1 MTQSSRR
8 SGAGR
13 PEAGAALGLDFG
25 TTNTVAARTN
35 GAGKADVITFDHAG
49 ERHATFRSV
58 LCFFESRVKP
68 GVSEQRIEA
77 GPWGIERFAEDP
89 QDCRFLQS
97 FKTFAASK
105 AFVDTTVQGKRYRFE
120 DLLATF
126 LKKMQGHAGAALQPL
141 PKRLVIGRPVTFAGG
156 DPDEAL
162 AIRRYQA
169 GLEQLGFEAV
179 DFVYEPVAAAF
190 FYAQRLTR
198 SATILVADFGGG
210 TSDFSIIRFEKSGD
224 RLTALPMG
232 ASGVGIAGD
241 TFDYRLIDHVVSPYL
256 GKGTRYRSFGKEL
269 DIPVHYFA
277 NFARWNQLAIMKSP
291 ATLRELEE
299 LASAALDRSGLDRL
313 IELIEDDLTWD
324 LYRAVS
330 DTKIALSRQER
341 ARLTIA
347 SGSIRIDTEV
357 ARADFERWVAP
368 DIARIEA
375 SVEEALTR
383 AGVGA
388 SGIDRVF
395 LTGGSS
401 FLPVIR
407 RLFEHRFGA
416 DKIET
421 GDQLVSIAAGL
432 ALIGEEADL
441 TPWTVAAPATIAA

>member
-1 MTQSSRR
+1 MSQTSRR
-8 SGAGR
+8 SHAGTT
-13 PEAGAALGLDFG
+13 LGLDFG
-25 TTNTVAARTN
+25 TTNTVAAR
-35 GAGKADVITFDHAG
+35 ADADGKPNVLTFDQGSETHS
-49 ERHATFRSV
+49 TFRSV
-58 LCFFESRVKP
+58 LCFFQTRLRP
-68 GVSEQRIEA
+68 GVSENRIEA
-77 GPWGIERFAEDP
+77 GPWGIARFAEDP

-105 AFVDTTVQGKRYRFE
+105 AFADTIVQGKRYRFE
-120 DLLATF
+120 DLLSTF
-126 LKKMQGHAGAALQPL
+126 LKKLEAHAGDALHPR

-162 AIRRYQA
+162 AIQRYQA
-169 GLEQLGFEAV
+169 GLAQMGFESV

-210 TSDFSIIRFEKSGD
+210 TSDFSIIRFERAGD
-224 RLTALPMG
+224 KLTAIPMG

-241 TFDYRLIDHVVSPYL
+241 TFDYRLIDHVVSPKL

-299 LASAALDRSGLDRL
+299 LASAAIDRSGLDRL

-330 DTKIALSRQER
+330 ETKIALSRQETT
-341 ARLTIA
+341 RLKVA
-347 SGSIRIDTEV
+347 SGSIRIDEEV
-357 ARADFERWVAP
+357 TRGQFERWVAP
-368 DIARIEA
+368 DIERIER
-375 SVEEALTR
+375 SVDEAMQR
-383 AGVGA
+383 AGVGTD
-388 SGIDRVF
+388 GIDRVF

-401 FLPVIR
+401 YLPVIR
-407 RLFEHRFGA
+407 RLFEQRFGVGR
-416 DKIET
+416 IET

-432 ALIGEEADL
+432 ALIGQEEDL
-441 TPWTVAAPATIAA
+441 SPWTVAVPSTLAA